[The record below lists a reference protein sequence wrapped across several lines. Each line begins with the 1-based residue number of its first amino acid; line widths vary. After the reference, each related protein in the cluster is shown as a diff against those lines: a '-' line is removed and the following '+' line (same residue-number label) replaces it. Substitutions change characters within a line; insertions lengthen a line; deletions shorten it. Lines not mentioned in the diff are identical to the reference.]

1 MSKLCQNWTGY
12 TVNTP
17 FIILSFTRPTIR
29 ACVYFRITQPGNVAM
44 REDFAADFYG
54 LPEYVITHIRTEK
67 LKNGNTRV
75 YHWVERCGT
84 LVPSFMALIA
94 TKDLAVMNDKVQ
106 EALNE
111 TVKDG
116 QLVH

>member
-1 MSKLCQNWTGY
+1 
-12 TVNTP
+12 
-17 FIILSFTRPTIR
+17 
-29 ACVYFRITQPGNVAM
+29 M

-75 YHWVERCGT
+75 YHWVERNGS

-94 TKDLAVMNDKVQ
+94 TKDLAVMSETVQ
-106 EALNE
+106 ETINE
-111 TVKDG
+111 SLRAG
-116 QLVH
+116 QLAH